1 MSNLIIVLAVLFLA
15 LIVLVPLL
23 EKYARNS
30 KSSGQ
35 APAGLVKWLFPLL
48 ALVIVLQLLQY
59 YFG

>member
-1 MSNLIIVLAVLFLA
+1 MVLAVLFLA

-30 KSSGQ
+30 KSGGQ
-35 APAGLVKWLFPLL
+35 APAGVVKWIFPLL
-48 ALVIVLQLLQY
+48 ALVIVLRLLQY